1 MQFVRLSVASL
12 DENITHVSGK
22 VDPIDDIEIIN
33 LELILA
39 DMESVEKRLARVTKM
54 VKQKDKDAMAEEPVL
69 IKLKEAFENEKPAR
83 SVEFTDEEYILVK
96 GMHLTDD

>member
-1 MQFVRLSVASL
+1 MDAICQVVRCFA

-39 DMESVEKRLARVTKM
+39 DLESVDKRIDRVAKLA
-54 VKQKDKDAMAEEPVL
+54 KQKDKDAV
-69 IKLKEAFENEKPAR
+69 
-83 SVEFTDEEYILVK
+83 VEHEILSCA
-96 GMHLTDD
+96 